1 MNIVNINV
9 LGLYKYYYQDILF
22 KKVVDEFNK
31 QGLNNL
37 NENTIIN
44 FILMFSG
51 DPFEED
57 LTTEQIV
64 SMWKGEYVLSLDE
77 ALIYSVNDEISDLL
91 DDSIKHKVKKEI
103 LPFVNATN
111 KHNQRTICIKNN
123 LMAPE
128 FYKLIDIY
136 NTSIADDNL
145 ITNNEMIN
153 VPYPVCFKLPDSNG
167 SNCFRVLYTDQELLE
182 HIETTK
188 ESQNWQTEKKIEN
201 VIIESYVKGEEYVA
215 DFIICGTTLVPVG
228 HWRYILGDNEG
239 KTTSIRGAITLDNIS
254 DNIIN
259 QFQKLFQEMGL
270 TYGFTHNE
278 YRIDGSGN
286 VILMEVNPRLSGC
299 DFIYVYL
306 KKFGV
311 NFMSLIAYSY
321 AKIDV
326 PFTLLNEF
334 IKKPIKLYYIHWAQQ
349 QISHRKTENELPD
362 TKAIPSPKNMYSL
375 VYIPIDIYETFN
387 SNDDHIQ
394 LDLAASLCG
403 NMYPSWDEWVSY
415 CPFCVHFS
423 SDLSIDEFNKN
434 IIKKTQ
440 LIDELIKIK

>member
-1 MNIVNINV
+1 MNIVNVNV

-22 KKVVDEFNK
+22 GKVVDEFNK

-37 NENTIIN
+37 NKNTIVN
-44 FILMFSG
+44 FILMYNG

-57 LTTEQIV
+57 ITTNQIV
-64 SMWKGEYVLSLDE
+64 SMWKGEYLLSLDE

-103 LPFVNATN
+103 LPFVDATN
-111 KHNQRTICIKNN
+111 KHYQRTICIKNN
-123 LMAPE
+123 LMAPD

-136 NTSIADDNL
+136 DISILNDN
-145 ITNNEMIN
+145 IVINNEMIN

-167 SNCFRVLYTDQELLE
+167 SNCFRVLYSDKELIE

-188 ESQNWQTEKKIEN
+188 ESQNWQTEKKIREA
-201 VIIESYVKGEEYVA
+201 IIESYVKGEEYVA
-215 DFIICGTTLVPVG
+215 DFIICGATLVPVG
-228 HWRYILGDNEG
+228 HWKYILGENEG
-239 KTTSIRGAITLDNIS
+239 KTTALRGAITLDNIS
-254 DNIIN
+254 ENIVN

-278 YRIDGSGN
+278 YRIDESGKI
-286 VILMEVNPRLSGC
+286 ILMEVNPRLSGC

-306 KKFGV
+306 KKFGI
-311 NFMSLIAYSY
+311 NFMSLIAHSY

-326 PFTLLNEF
+326 PITLLNEF
-334 IKKPIKLYYIHWAQQ
+334 TKKPVKLYYIHWAQQ
-349 QISHRKTENELPD
+349 QISHSKDVALILSSLP
-362 TKAIPSPKNMYSL
+362 KNNMYSL

-387 SNDDHIQ
+387 SNNDHIQ
-394 LDLAASLCG
+394 LDLAATLCG

-423 SDLSIDEFNKN
+423 SNLSFDEFNDKM
-434 IIKKTQ
+434 IQKTQ
-440 LIDELIKIK
+440 LVDKLIKIK